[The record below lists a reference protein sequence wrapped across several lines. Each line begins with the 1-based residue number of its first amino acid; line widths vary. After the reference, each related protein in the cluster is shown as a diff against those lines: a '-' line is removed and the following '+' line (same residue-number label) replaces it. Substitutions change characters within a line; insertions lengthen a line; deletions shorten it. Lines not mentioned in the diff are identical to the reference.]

1 VMVSGGPYI
10 QALGIPR
17 ELVWS
22 LQGIIIIFASMP
34 YIYKVITK
42 TDWSR
47 AWRRTIVSPGK
58 LEGQ

>member
-1 VMVSGGPYI
+1 
-10 QALGIPR
+10 
-17 ELVWS
+17 LVWS